1 MGGAGADSDA
11 GVGAVTVTVVLA
23 DDHAAIRAGLRL
35 LLESSGEV
43 QVIGE
48 AADGAAAL
56 RQAKAL
62 RPDVVIMDVR
72 MPRVDGIAATAQVVA
87 ETDSAV
93 LVLTTFDLDDYV
105 LGALAAGASGFLLK
119 SAGGDELIRGVQAV
133 AEGDAV
139 LDPKVTRTVI
149 TSLPSASAPAQTDL
163 SVLTDRERDVLAGLG
178 AGLSNHQIARR
189 LEIGEATVKT
199 HVSRVLMKLGVQSRV
214 QAAVIASQA
223 GLDAL

>member
-1 MGGAGADSDA
+1 M
-11 GVGAVTVTVVLA
+11 TVTVVLA
-23 DDHAAIRAGLRL
+23 DDHAAIRAGLRI

-43 QVIGE
+43 RVIGE

-119 SAGGDELIRGVQAV
+119 SASGDELIRGVQAV
-133 AEGDAV
+133 ADGDAV

-149 TSLPSASAPAQTDL
+149 TSLPSATAPAQPDL
-163 SVLTDRERDVLAGLG
+163 SPLTDRELDVLAGLG

-189 LEIGEATVKT
+189 LDIGEATVKT

-223 GLDAL
+223 GLDAP